1 MKSVSSVSLRV
12 LSLPDYRVPL
22 YAHVLDSDNNINES
36 NLELLTQQIAR
47 SSRTQIITTDK
58 WDRLSSIAA
67 DILGDERLWSKLS
80 PQNPSVRKELHSTWD
95 VYRKKLIRQL
105 KFTRSVPSK
114 LAYEAISNSLYQSS
128 EGIMLPLDY
137 TISPSSLTW
146 FNETLSAQI
155 IMYIETNRKRKPMCK
170 YLERDDV
177 VAWLRLLFLVQNN
190 PTQRFKKQFSNLLTY
205 EVSFGLSPKS
215 RSETLEALIKNSKA
229 IALVPLLT
237 GINTISSALTTGEWL
252 VALKAAT
259 TTGAVVIVLIST
271 IAVTDRIIDWVNSK
285 K

>member
-1 MKSVSSVSLRV
+1 MTELPSVSLRV

-22 YAHVLDSDNNINES
+22 YAHVLDSDDNINES
-36 NLELLTQQIAR
+36 NLEILTQQIAR

-58 WDRLSSIAA
+58 WSKLSSIAVEILA
-67 DILGDERLWSKLS
+67 DDHLWRKLV
-80 PQNPSVRKELHSTWD
+80 PQNPSIRQELHSTWNI
-95 VYRKKLIRQL
+95 YRKKLISQL
-105 KFTRSVPSK
+105 KFTRDVPSN
-114 LAYEAISNSLYQSS
+114 LAYEAISNSLYQTS
-128 EGIMLPLDY
+128 EGITLPLDY
-137 TISPSSLTW
+137 MIAPSSLTW

-155 IMYIETNRKRKPMCK
+155 IKYIEKNKNRNPECR

-190 PTQRFKKQFSNLLTY
+190 PTRRFKEQFSDLLNY
-205 EVSFGLSPKS
+205 EIPFGLSPKS

-237 GINTISSALTTGEWL
+237 GINTVSSALTTGEWL

-271 IAVTDRIIDWVNSK
+271 IAVTDRIIDWVKSK

>member
-1 MKSVSSVSLRV
+1 MTELPSVSLRV

-22 YAHVLDSDNNINES
+22 YAHVLDSDDNINES
-36 NLELLTQQIAR
+36 NLEILTQQIAR

-58 WDRLSSIAA
+58 WSKLSSIAVEILA
-67 DILGDERLWSKLS
+67 DDHLWRKLV
-80 PQNPSVRKELHSTWD
+80 PQNPSIRQELHSTWNI
-95 VYRKKLIRQL
+95 YRKKLISQL
-105 KFTRSVPSK
+105 KFTRDVPSN

-128 EGIMLPLDY
+128 EGITLPLDY
-137 TISPSSLTW
+137 MIAPSSLTW

-155 IMYIETNRKRKPMCK
+155 IKYIEKNKNRNPECR

-190 PTQRFKKQFSNLLTY
+190 PTRRFKEQFSDLLNY
-205 EVSFGLSPKS
+205 EIPFGLSPKS

-237 GINTISSALTTGEWL
+237 GINTVSSALTTGEWL

-271 IAVTDRIIDWVNSK
+271 IAVTDRIIDWVKSK

>member
-1 MKSVSSVSLRV
+1 MSALQSVSLRV

-22 YAHVLDSDNNINES
+22 YTHVLDSDDNINES
-36 NLELLTQQIAR
+36 NLEILTQQIAR
-47 SSRTQIITTDK
+47 SSRSQIITTDK
-58 WDRLSSIAA
+58 WSKLSSIAVEILA
-67 DILGDERLWSKLS
+67 DDHLWRKLY
-80 PQNPSVRKELHSTWD
+80 PQNPNVRQELHSTWNI
-95 VYRKKLIRQL
+95 YRKKLISQL
-105 KFTRSVPSK
+105 KFTRDIPSN

-128 EGIMLPLDY
+128 EGITLPLDY
-137 TISPSSLTW
+137 MIAPSSLTW

-155 IMYIETNRKRKPMCK
+155 IKHIEKNKNRNPGCR

-190 PTQRFKKQFSNLLTY
+190 PTRRFKEQFSDLLIY
-205 EVSFGLSPKS
+205 EVPFGLSPKS

-237 GINTISSALTTGEWL
+237 GINTVSSALTTGEWL

-271 IAVTDRIIDWVNSK
+271 IAVTDRIIDWVKSK
-285 K
+285 E